1 MDKVAKRISRYIC
14 LQTLYAMEMSNATQ
28 GEIINHFYVN
38 SDELYDNLSDRQI
51 EYVDKLSKLCNKHKE
66 TIDDLINSKLQNW
79 DMSRLALMDKLI
91 LRMSITEM
99 LYIDEVPHKVS
110 IAEGVEIAK
119 EFSTKDSSRFVNGIL
134 DAIYNKVVKKDTKGV
149 E

>member
-1 MDKVAKRISRYIC
+1 
-14 LQTLYAMEMSNATQ
+14 
-28 GEIINHFYVN
+28 
-38 SDELYDNLSDRQI
+38 
-51 EYVDKLSKLCNKHKE
+51 
-66 TIDDLINSKLQNW
+66 
-79 DMSRLALMDKLI
+79 MSRLALMDKLI

-99 LYIDEVPHKVS
+99 LYVDEVPHKVS

-134 DAIYNKVVKKDTKGV
+134 DAIYHKVVKKDAKGV